1 MATFKVIGQPTAR
14 VEGPE
19 KVTGAAK
26 YGIDAL
32 LPGTLWCKVLRSP
45 HPRARILNVDA
56 SKALALPGVHAV
68 VTGADVRGLRTGNM
82 YRDEPLLAWDVAN
95 FAGEKV
101 AAVCAEDDDTAER
114 ALALIDVTYEPL
126 TPLLSAQEAVKPDAP
141 LLHPDFNSYHGVVP
155 IDKPSNIYGHMTRE
169 QGNVKEGFAAA
180 DLVLERTYQTQW
192 AHQGY
197 LEPHACLVWID
208 PEGVAQVWAAS
219 QMPSGNRDEVARV
232 LGLPPESIVF
242 NFSHVGGSFGGK
254 TDATGVALCYLMA
267 KATGRP
273 VKFIMDYTDELAAM
287 NPRHPSTIHVK
298 AGVTNDG
305 LITAW
310 QATAY
315 FATGAYAAY
324 APTPPAGGLSVFDV
338 AGPYRM
344 PNIRIDSYQVYT
356 NTVPCG
362 YSRGPGT
369 FQGSFAGES
378 HIDELAKALG
388 MDPLEL
394 RLKNVI
400 RTADQLM
407 PHRLWSPVVAP
418 DAPDYQEIRLE
429 ETLRTAAETAG
440 YRDDRPAGVGRGIAI
455 AHHSQLGGDAH
466 VAAHLNPDGHVLV
479 NLSTFSPGM
488 DTYTIAAQVVAEEL
502 GISTD
507 RISVMPW
514 STAQGPSELGVAGD
528 RGART
533 TTLAAHTASQDLK
546 QALQRMAAELYGW
559 TEESVTVQ
567 DGEVGYPG
575 RNPVPMEELA
585 RRTGEPITGTGDAAE
600 SFRGSPY
607 TSFAAHV
614 AEVSV
619 DQDTGHVRLLKY
631 TIAQETGQVL
641 NPVGFHGQLNG
652 GLVHAIGQALMEEL
666 PMDGGRITVGSL
678 ADYKLPT
685 SMDLP
690 ELRTVVLDSSAG
702 HGPYNVRGVGNAS
715 IALPAPAIANAIA
728 DACGARVRE
737 LPITAEKVHRS
748 ITSTSR

>member
-1 MATFKVIGQPTAR
+1 MSTYKVIGKPTAR

-45 HPRARILNVDA
+45 HPRARILSVNA
-56 SKALALPGVHAV
+56 SKALAMPGVHAA
-68 VTGADVRGLRTGNM
+68 VTGADVQGLRTGNV
-82 YRDEPLLAWDVAN
+82 YHDEPVLAWDVAN
-95 FAGEKV
+95 FAGDKV
-101 AAVCAEDDDTAER
+101 AAVCADDEDTAER
-114 ALALIDVTYEPL
+114 ALALIDVSYEPL
-126 TPLLSAQEAVKPDAP
+126 PPLLSAEEAAGTEAP
-141 LLHPDFNSYHGVVP
+141 LLHPEFNGYHGVIP
-155 IDKPSNIYGHMTRE
+155 IDTPSNVYGHMNRE
-169 QGNVKEGFAAA
+169 QGNMEEGFAAA
-180 DLVLERTYQTQW
+180 DLVVERDYRTQW

-208 PEGVAQVWAAS
+208 GDGVAQVWAAS

-232 LGLPPESIVF
+232 LGLQPERIVF

-254 TDATGVALCYLMA
+254 TDATGVMLCYLMA

-273 VKFIMDYTDELAAM
+273 VKFVMDYSDELTAM

-298 AGVTNDG
+298 AGVTCEG

-324 APTPPAGGLSVFDV
+324 APTPPAGGLAVFDV
-338 AGPYRM
+338 AGPYKI
-344 PNIRIDSYQVYT
+344 PHVRIDSYQVYT

-362 YSRGPGT
+362 YSRGPGS
-369 FQGSFAGES
+369 FQGTFAGES
-378 HIDELAKALG
+378 HIDVLAKALG

-400 RTADQLM
+400 RTADDLM
-407 PHRLWSPVVAP
+407 PHRLWSPVTTP
-418 DAPDYQEIRLE
+418 DSPDYQEIRLE
-429 ETLRTAAETAG
+429 ETLRAAAEAAG
-440 YRDDRPAGVGRGIAI
+440 YDAPKPPTVGRGIAI

-466 VAAHLNPDGHVLV
+466 VAAHVNPDGSVLV

-488 DTYTIAAQVVAEEL
+488 DTYTLAAQVVAEEL

-514 STAQGPSELGVAGD
+514 STAQGPGEFGVAGD

-533 TTLAAHTASQDLK
+533 TTLAAHTATQDLK

-559 TEESVTVQ
+559 AEESVTVQ
-567 DGEVGYPG
+567 EGRVGHPGGES
-575 RNPVPMEELA
+575 VPIQDMA
-585 RRTGEPITGTGDAAE
+585 RRTGEPISGRGDASE
-600 SFRGSPY
+600 DFRGSPF
-607 TSFAAHV
+607 TSFAVHV

-619 DQDTGHVRLLKY
+619 DGETGSIRLLKY

-641 NPVGFHGQLNG
+641 NPVGFYGQLNG
-652 GLVHAIGQALMEEL
+652 GLVHAIGQTLMEEL
-666 PMDGGRITVGSL
+666 PVEDGRITVGSL
-678 ADYKLPT
+678 ADYKLPNSADIPALT
-685 SMDLP
+685 
-690 ELRTVVLDSSAG
+690 TVVLDSPAG

-728 DACGARVRE
+728 DACGARMYE
-737 LPITAEKVHRS
+737 LPITSEKVWRELRS
-748 ITSTSR
+748 QR